1 MNAYKLTFYFSDKIN
16 IETSL
21 YSELEVT
28 DFVSD
33 FSNGNHDKKFI
44 AFINKDGLI
53 INLDKVMYYTI
64 KLVQVDMT
72 SPGEQRWKNN
82 NR

>member
-16 IETSL
+16 IETHV

-33 FSNGNHDKKFI
+33 FSNENHDKKFI
-44 AFINKDGLI
+44 AFINEDGLI

-64 KLVQVDMT
+64 ELVKVNMM
-72 SPGEQRWKNN
+72 SPSEQRWKK
-82 NR
+82 

>member
-16 IETSL
+16 IETYL

-33 FSNGNHDKKFI
+33 FSNENHDKKFI
-44 AFINKDGLI
+44 VFINEDGLI

-64 KLVQVDMT
+64 ELVKVNMM
-72 SPGEQRWKNN
+72 SPGEQRCKK
-82 NR
+82 

>member
-16 IETSL
+16 IETYL

-33 FSNGNHDKKFI
+33 FSNENHDKKFI
-44 AFINKDGLI
+44 VFINEDGLT

-64 KLVQVDMT
+64 ELVKVNMM
-72 SPGEQRWKNN
+72 SPGEQRCKNN